1 MPEVREHGPLPLI
14 LVLLTINSGLVD
26 AFSYVELKVF
36 VANMTGNVI
45 ILGLGFGGSGN
56 VTGPAA
62 STLFFCVGAAAGGHL
77 AFARAAHRGVLL
89 GTATIVQTGL
99 LVAAALIETRFGHVD
114 RLERHV
120 LIAALAAAMVWQF
133 AIVRR
138 VGVPDY
144 PTVVVTSPLAGL
156 VADPKQPRDRAVR
169 RSLSV
174 GALVAGAAAGALLI
188 RESSPTAPLWAGAAL
203 LLIVLL
209 SLVSARASGGERRA

>member
-1 MPEVREHGPLPLI
+1 MLSA
-14 LVLLTINSGLVD
+14 T
-26 AFSYVELKVF
+26 VELKVF

-99 LVAAALIETRFGHVD
+99 LVAAALIETSSGHVD

-120 LIAALAAAMVWQF
+120 LIAALAAAMGWQF

-144 PTVVVTSPLAGL
+144 PTVVVTS
-156 VADPKQPRDRAVR
+156 
-169 RSLSV
+169 RSP
-174 GALVAGAAAGALLI
+174 GW
-188 RESSPTAPLWAGAAL
+188 SPTRSSRGTGPCAGRCRWAR
-203 LLIVLL
+203 
-209 SLVSARASGGERRA
+209 SWRARRRVRC